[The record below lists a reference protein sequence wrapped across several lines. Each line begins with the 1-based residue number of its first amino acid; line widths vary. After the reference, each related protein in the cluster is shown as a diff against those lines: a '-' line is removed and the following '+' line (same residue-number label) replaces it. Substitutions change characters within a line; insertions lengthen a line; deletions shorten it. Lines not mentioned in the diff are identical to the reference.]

1 MPCHSLVNPMLYK
14 FKSKA
19 AGDLIMLE
27 PTGRRVLQAMGKE
40 PGPKGIIE
48 VAQMA
53 AAIEALKAAIEKEEA
68 DLKAAQQEAQARG
81 EAPPKPPEVNLRQKA
96 WPFIEM
102 LQRCLREEQPVVWG
116 V

>member
-1 MPCHSLVNPMLYK
+1 MLYK

-27 PTGRRVLQAMGKE
+27 PTGRKVLQILGKE
-40 PGPKGIIE
+40 PDVKGIIE

-53 AAIEALKAAIEKEEA
+53 SAIKALKAAIAQEEA
-68 DLKAAQQEAQARG
+68 ELKAAQEVALAKG
-81 EAPPKPPEVNLRQKA
+81 EVPPKAPELNLRQKA

-102 LQRCLREEQPVVWG
+102 LQRCLKGEQPIVWG